1 MFVHKNSLL
10 AWKPTKIVPLT
21 VSMPFIGYM
30 GNLYDLKC
38 FYEYTLVNVC
48 HADADNMHLC
58 VDYFVIDSSANSP
71 GEKRRGLDFNL
82 NILLSIK

>member
-1 MFVHKNSLL
+1 MTISRFLKVFVHKNSLL

-21 VSMPFIGYM
+21 VSVPFIGYI
-30 GNLYDLKC
+30 GNLYDFKC

-58 VDYFVIDSSANSP
+58 VDYFVKDSHGVEWSP
-71 GEKRRGLDFNL
+71 
-82 NILLSIK
+82 LSVHRTRL